1 MQRRNVK
8 PMKTTNLFLV
18 LLLGALLA
26 TGCGAAQNGQPAT
39 GMNVTCIQV
48 SLNLPAALGS
58 GYECQSVPENQS
70 VDQGYIA
77 IHPEYTLLTL
87 KDYPWADSTLKPEI
101 YAFPVKRYGEL
112 IPDLIPARVADLKS
126 LISGGK
132 TEAKELP
139 LLPVFNSAQIFS
151 SQFAV
156 ASFKNGKGIRFLT
169 QYAQGIVPVNSQ
181 ELFYTF
187 QGLSADGQTW
197 ISAILPV
204 SNPILPRD
212 AKNPPNGQ
220 SMEEFARN
228 YLAYKSDIVA
238 KLNEQP
244 AGSFT
249 PDLAVLDELVKS
261 ISVKP

>member
-1 MQRRNVK
+1 MQRRK
-8 PMKTTNLFLV
+8 MKTTHLLIV
-18 LLLGALLA
+18 LILGALLI
-26 TGCGAAQNGQPAT
+26 TGCGGTQTAQPVSQ
-39 GMNVTCIQV
+39 MNVTCNQV
-48 SLNLPAALGS
+48 SFSLPTALGS
-58 GYECQSVPENQS
+58 GYDCQTVPDNQS

-77 IHPEYTLLTL
+77 IHPEYTLVTL
-87 KDYPWADSTLKPEI
+87 KNYPWSDSTIKPEI
-101 YAFPVKRYGEL
+101 YVYPVKQYGEL
-112 IPDLIPARVADLKS
+112 LPDLIPALVADLKS
-126 LISGGK
+126 LISGGNAG
-132 TEAKELP
+132 AKELP
-139 LLPVFNSAQIFS
+139 LLPVFNSAQMFS